1 MKKYKFMNKGKKP
14 ESFHK
19 RWTEAD
25 DQQLAELVKKG
36 ANATEISKKM
46 GRTRSSIYGRKFTLE
61 IEGTITK
68 TPHGEANALT
78 WATKNRSSVEQPK
91 QEVIQVQEEPVAI
104 KKERK
109 KREPKQIAEPKEKT
123 TKKVVP
129 YTFKLAQYCLRRRR
143 GDFAKVA
150 QITGYTNTFVKS
162 VLDGNFVNER
172 IVNVAYN
179 MTKARKPFII

>member
-14 ESFHK
+14 ESFHN

-36 ANATEISKKM
+36 SNATEISKKM

-78 WATKNRSSVEQPK
+78 WATKNRNSVEQPK

-109 KREPKQIAEPKEKT
+109 KREPKQTVEPKEKN
-123 TKKVVP
+123 TKKVDP
-129 YTFKLAQYCLRRRR
+129 TPLSLPNTAC
-143 GDFAKVA
+143 VA
-150 QITGYTNTFVKS
+150 EEGTLQRLPRLLVTLTP
-162 VLDGNFVNER
+162 L
-172 IVNVAYN
+172 
-179 MTKARKPFII
+179 

>member
-1 MKKYKFMNKGKKP
+1 MNKGKKP

-36 ANATEISKKM
+36 ANGTEISKKM

-61 IEGTITK
+61 LGGTITK

-78 WATKNRSSVEQPK
+78 WATKNRSSNEQPK
-91 QEVIQVQEEPVAI
+91 EEVVQVQPEPVAV

-109 KREPKQIAEPKEKT
+109 KREPKQTMEVKEKVSS
-123 TKKVVP
+123 KKSVP

-150 QITGYTNTFVKS
+150 QMTGFTNTFVKG
-162 VLDGNFVNER
+162 VLDGSYVNER

-179 MTKARKPFII
+179 LAKTRKPFIF